1 MFSTSKRG
9 DHVTQGQ
16 ELIEFW
22 QPAIEKAGLD
32 DTVMVVITNYKDMPE
47 FKYLKTS
54 GTTIHDD
61 EDILQLSNVGLPDQA

>member
-1 MFSTSKRG
+1 
-9 DHVTQGQ
+9 
-16 ELIEFW
+16 
-22 QPAIEKAGLD
+22 
-32 DTVMVVITNYKDMPE
+32 MVVITNYKDMPE